1 MTSKIATALAALV
14 VGTLVL
20 TGCTGASS
28 SVKGNRDDVKHVA
41 KRTRTAARL
50 VPVKTRKCQ
59 VKHTRHSSGT
69 GKKKRTWYTNDRKCK
84 NITTGHRRESYQKV
98 TQREAWCVEL
108 DNVNGK
114 NSRDDRWYTVTSGVY
129 FKMAAKDEGDKV
141 KFSYLHSG
149 CH

>member
-1 MTSKIATALAALV
+1 MKKIAVPATALALAVLV
-14 VGTLVL
+14 
-20 TGCTGASS
+20 GCSGGSS

-41 KRTRTAARL
+41 KQTRTATRT
-50 VPVKTRKCQ
+50 VPVKTRKCETKRT
-59 VKHTRHSSGT
+59 KHTSGV
-69 GKKKRTWYTNDRKCK
+69 GKKKTTWYTNDQSCK
-84 NITTGHRRESYQKV
+84 NVTTGHRQESYQKV
-98 TQREAWCVEL
+98 TRAEAWCVEL

-141 KFSYLHSG
+141 KFSYLHTG